1 MNETKEN
8 ISLGINTK
16 TSEINQKDI
25 EKTINTIKQETV
37 NGTKE
42 RDLLK
47 AKILHMQETLGSI
60 DARLLQQS
68 SDLVGQKGRMR
79 RN

>member
-1 MNETKEN
+1 MIVTTSPLNM
-8 ISLGINTK
+8 NTK
-16 TSEINQKDI
+16 TSEINQKYI
-25 EKTINTIKQETV
+25 EKEMNIIKQETE

-47 AKILHMQETLGSI
+47 AKIVHMQESLGSI

-68 SDLVGQKGRMR
+68 SDLVGQKGKMR
-79 RN
+79 KN